1 MQVGESCL
9 QHAQAQAAAFRSAL
23 CHRASGHH
31 SGPRAARS
39 KAGPEYLGRAQA
51 YLETL
56 GWEIDPDSEE
66 HKSVRVPES
75 LDGIIADYNELQLQ
89 QDFDLS
95 KHLGEACEQ
104 YSYTVTNYPDPE
116 QTVLITVYIQG
127 KELIAGDVH
136 STALIG
142 FMQGLKKP

>member
-1 MQVGESCL
+1 MRKRRLLRFVL
-9 QHAQAQAAAFRSAL
+9 LFAL
-23 CHRASGHH
+23 ALLAIILVRALLDQKPDLSTL
-31 SGPRAARS
+31 
-39 KAGPEYLGRAQA
+39 EGRQA

-136 STALIG
+136 STALNG

>member
-1 MQVGESCL
+1 MANLVYNMRKRRL
-9 QHAQAQAAAFRSAL
+9 LRFVLLFAIAL
-23 CHRASGHH
+23 LAIILVRALLDQKPDLSTL
-31 SGPRAARS
+31 
-39 KAGPEYLGRAQA
+39 EGRQA

-136 STALIG
+136 STALNG
-142 FMQGLKKP
+142 FMQGLK

>member
-1 MQVGESCL
+1 MRKRRLLRFVL
-9 QHAQAQAAAFRSAL
+9 LFAIAL
-23 CHRASGHH
+23 LAIILVRALLDQKPDLSTL
-31 SGPRAARS
+31 
-39 KAGPEYLGRAQA
+39 EGRQA

-136 STALIG
+136 STALNG
-142 FMQGLKKP
+142 FMQGLKNP

>member
-1 MQVGESCL
+1 MANLVYNMRKRRL
-9 QHAQAQAAAFRSAL
+9 LRFVLLFAIAL
-23 CHRASGHH
+23 LAIILVRALLDQKPDLSTL
-31 SGPRAARS
+31 
-39 KAGPEYLGRAQA
+39 EGRQA

-136 STALIG
+136 STALNG

>member
-1 MQVGESCL
+1 MANLVYNMRKRRL
-9 QHAQAQAAAFRSAL
+9 LRFVLLFAIAL
-23 CHRASGHH
+23 LAIILVRALLDQKPNLSTL
-31 SGPRAARS
+31 
-39 KAGPEYLGRAQA
+39 EGRQA

-136 STALIG
+136 STALNG

>member
-1 MQVGESCL
+1 MANLVYTMRKRRL
-9 QHAQAQAAAFRSAL
+9 LRFVLLFAL
-23 CHRASGHH
+23 ALLAIILVRALLDQKPDLSTL
-31 SGPRAARS
+31 
-39 KAGPEYLGRAQA
+39 EGRQA

-136 STALIG
+136 STALNG

>member
-1 MQVGESCL
+1 MANLVYNMPKRRL
-9 QHAQAQAAAFRSAL
+9 LRFVLLFAIAL
-23 CHRASGHH
+23 LAIILVRALLDQKPDLSTL
-31 SGPRAARS
+31 
-39 KAGPEYLGRAQA
+39 EGRQA

-136 STALIG
+136 STALNG

>member
-1 MQVGESCL
+1 MANLVYNMRKRRL
-9 QHAQAQAAAFRSAL
+9 LRFVLLFAIAL
-23 CHRASGHH
+23 LAIILVRALLDQKPDLSTL
-31 SGPRAARS
+31 
-39 KAGPEYLGRAQA
+39 EGRQA
-51 YLETL
+51 YLEKL

-136 STALIG
+136 STALNG

>member
-1 MQVGESCL
+1 MRKRRLLRFVL
-9 QHAQAQAAAFRSAL
+9 LFAIAL
-23 CHRASGHH
+23 LAIILVRALLDQKPDLSTL
-31 SGPRAARS
+31 
-39 KAGPEYLGRAQA
+39 EGRQA

-136 STALIG
+136 STALNG
-142 FMQGLKKP
+142 FMQGLK

>member
-1 MQVGESCL
+1 MRKRRLLRFVL
-9 QHAQAQAAAFRSAL
+9 LFAL
-23 CHRASGHH
+23 ALLAIILVRALLDQKPDLSTL
-31 SGPRAARS
+31 
-39 KAGPEYLGRAQA
+39 EGRQA

-104 YSYTVTNYPDPE
+104 YSYTVTNDPDHE

-136 STALIG
+136 STALNG
-142 FMQGLKKP
+142 FMQGLK

>member
-1 MQVGESCL
+1 MANLVYNMRKRRL
-9 QHAQAQAAAFRSAL
+9 LRFVLLFAL
-23 CHRASGHH
+23 ALLAIILVRALLDQKPDLSTL
-31 SGPRAARS
+31 
-39 KAGPEYLGRAQA
+39 EGRQA

-136 STALIG
+136 STALNG

>member
-1 MQVGESCL
+1 MRKRRLLRFVL
-9 QHAQAQAAAFRSAL
+9 LFAIAL
-23 CHRASGHH
+23 LAIILVRALLDQKPDLSTL
-31 SGPRAARS
+31 
-39 KAGPEYLGRAQA
+39 EGRQA

-136 STALIG
+136 STALNG

>member
-1 MQVGESCL
+1 MANLVYNMRKRRL
-9 QHAQAQAAAFRSAL
+9 LRFVLLFAIAL
-23 CHRASGHH
+23 LAIILVRALLDQKPDLSTL
-31 SGPRAARS
+31 
-39 KAGPEYLGRAQA
+39 EGRQA

-136 STALIG
+136 STALNA

>member
-1 MQVGESCL
+1 MANLVYNMRKRRL
-9 QHAQAQAAAFRSAL
+9 LRFVLLFAIAL
-23 CHRASGHH
+23 LAIILVRALLDQKPNLSTL
-31 SGPRAARS
+31 
-39 KAGPEYLGRAQA
+39 EGRQA

-56 GWEIDPDSEE
+56 GWEIDPGSEE

-136 STALIG
+136 STALNG

>member
-1 MQVGESCL
+1 MRKRRLLRFVL
-9 QHAQAQAAAFRSAL
+9 LFAL
-23 CHRASGHH
+23 ALLAIILVRALLDQKPDLSTL
-31 SGPRAARS
+31 
-39 KAGPEYLGRAQA
+39 EGRQA
-51 YLETL
+51 YLQKL

-104 YSYTVTNYPDPE
+104 YSYTVTNYPDQE

-136 STALIG
+136 STALNG
-142 FMQGLKKP
+142 FMQGLK

>member
-1 MQVGESCL
+1 MRKRRLLRFVL
-9 QHAQAQAAAFRSAL
+9 LFAL
-23 CHRASGHH
+23 ALLAIILVRALLDQKPDLSTL
-31 SGPRAARS
+31 
-39 KAGPEYLGRAQA
+39 EGRQA

-89 QDFDLS
+89 QDFDRS
-95 KHLGEACEQ
+95 KHLGEAGEQ

-136 STALIG
+136 STALNG

>member
-1 MQVGESCL
+1 MRKRRLLRFVL
-9 QHAQAQAAAFRSAL
+9 LFAL
-23 CHRASGHH
+23 ALLAIILVRALLDQKPDLSTL
-31 SGPRAARS
+31 
-39 KAGPEYLGRAQA
+39 EGRQA
-51 YLETL
+51 YLQKL

-104 YSYTVTNYPDPE
+104 YSYTVTNYPDQE

-136 STALIG
+136 STALNG

>member
-1 MQVGESCL
+1 MANLVHNMRKRRL
-9 QHAQAQAAAFRSAL
+9 LRFVLLFAL
-23 CHRASGHH
+23 ALLAIILVRALLDQKPDLSTL
-31 SGPRAARS
+31 
-39 KAGPEYLGRAQA
+39 EGRQA
-51 YLETL
+51 YLQKL

-104 YSYTVTNYPDPE
+104 YSYTVTNYPDQE

-136 STALIG
+136 STALNG
-142 FMQGLKKP
+142 FMQGLK

>member
-1 MQVGESCL
+1 MANLVYNMRKRRL
-9 QHAQAQAAAFRSAL
+9 LRFVLLFAIAL
-23 CHRASGHH
+23 LAIILVRALLDQKPDLSTL
-31 SGPRAARS
+31 
-39 KAGPEYLGRAQA
+39 EGRQA

-127 KELIAGDVH
+127 KGLIAGDVH
-136 STALIG
+136 STALNG